1 MSFQDNTGNRFN
13 TRQNNFTESGYQSGV
28 GIQTGGN
35 NNASYGTSYNTI
47 YTNIQTFSSNIS
59 NLTKLIYKVGSA
71 SDSAQ
76 LRQNIE
82 DLIGNTMNLAKDIKV
97 NLEKMNR
104 SVPREKKAEMH
115 KLTSDFQTWFTKFQD
130 DAKSYLS
137 KKQTP
142 IPTKQQEP
150 SKQDFNSYP
159 VENFPS
165 SSPQQDQFQLRKQE
179 LIEVDNERDF
189 HEQIIR
195 ERHEG
200 IKEIET
206 KVVELNEMFRD
217 LAVMV
222 DEQGIEIDNIESNL
236 ANAEQHTNQG
246 VVELVEA
253 EKSQR
258 KARNKLCCIA
268 LIAVIAVAVA
278 IFVVLILTKFI

>member
-1 MSFQDNTGNRFN
+1 
-13 TRQNNFTESGYQSGV
+13 
-28 GIQTGGN
+28 
-35 NNASYGTSYNTI
+35 
-47 YTNIQTFSSNIS
+47 
-59 NLTKLIYKVGSA
+59 
-71 SDSAQ
+71 
-76 LRQNIE
+76 
-82 DLIGNTMNLAKDIKV
+82 
-97 NLEKMNR
+97 MNR

-115 KLTSDFQTWFTKFQD
+115 KLTGDFQTWFSKFQD
-130 DAKSYLS
+130 DTKSYLS

-142 IPTKQQEP
+142 LPTKPQE
-150 SKQDFNSYP
+150 SLKQDFNSYP

-165 SSPQQDQFQLRKQE
+165 SPQQDQFQVRKQE

-189 HEQIIR
+189 NEQLIR
-195 ERHEG
+195 ERHQG

-222 DEQGIEIDNIESNL
+222 DEQGIEIDNIESHL
-236 ANAEQHTNQG
+236 ANAEEHTTQG

-268 LIAVIAVAVA
+268 LIAVVSVAVA
-278 IFVVLILTKFI
+278 IFVVLFLTKVI